1 MKVCFI
7 GSGSIGKRH
16 IKNLSRICGERQI
29 ELEIDLFRHSK
40 NKIST
45 EIADLIQREIYCI
58 QELAS
63 HYDII
68 FITNPTDRHYN
79 SLEQFRHLSTAFFI
93 EKPLFENKDKDF
105 KNLKL
110 DKDNLYYV
118 ACPLRHLS
126 ILKEAK
132 RVIEKE
138 KVYAARA
145 ICSSYLPE
153 WRPKADYRKVYSA
166 NEKLSGGIAF
176 ELIHEWDYLV
186 DMFGFPEQI
195 QSIKGQYSDLEI
207 QSDDIAVYIARYQSR
222 IVELHIDYFGRI
234 AKRELELYTNE
245 GTWKFD
251 IIKNT
256 VEYNGKIVKVFEEE
270 PNHKY
275 ECEMKYFLDLVSN
288 GGDNI
293 NTISHAW
300 EVIQMI

>member
-16 IKNLSRICGERQI
+16 IKNLSRICSERHI

-45 EIADLIQREIYCI
+45 EITDLIQREIYCM

-68 FITNPTDRHYN
+68 FITNPTNHHYE
-79 SLEQFRHLSTAFFI
+79 SLQQFKHLSTAFFI

-110 DKDNLYYV
+110 DKNSLYYV
-118 ACPLRHLS
+118 ACPLRHLG

-153 WRPKADYRKVYSA
+153 WRPKADYRMVYSA

-186 DMFGFPEQI
+186 DMFGFPEEI

-207 QSDDIAVYIARYQSR
+207 QSDDIAVYIARYQGR

-234 AKRELELYTNE
+234 PKRELELYTNE
-245 GTWKFD
+245 GTWKFN

-256 VEYNGKIVKVFEEE
+256 IEYNGKIVEEIEEE

-275 ECEMKYFLDLVSN
+275 ECEMKYFLDLISN